1 MASSKLPFLLKS
13 SIILFYIKTTKPNLF
28 LFFNQL
34 ESWVIFTEFIY
45 SNTTM
50 PIHIKDRK
58 KNPKRKIVVIISFF
72 MNISKHTHTQS

>member
-13 SIILFYIKTTKPNLF
+13 SIIIWILCYIKTTKPNLF

-34 ESWVIFTEFIY
+34 ESWVIFTAFIY

-58 KNPKRKIVVIISFF
+58 KPQKEK
-72 MNISKHTHTQS
+72 